1 MKPVLNNNIKRILK
15 KVGISLLLT
24 LLALL
29 LFCWGAMFVV
39 AHGPSQS
46 MRDLLVGMCMQS
58 GGVKF
63 LPYTVLSTSTIN
75 EILANDAK
83 GVTDVYDPSESER
96 YIVKIITNEKGER
109 VEVKVLV
116 NDDGSA
122 VITDESGS
130 KDVTEYDEW
139 EYAIDGIQF
148 ITLTRPNFKGY
159 MLIIRDPS
167 RVYLAQSCDFK
178 GEVGKNCFDICKQEN
193 AVASINA
200 GLFNIPKGE
209 GRYPIGLTYSK
220 GKCVWND
227 GNVGLTFIGFDTNN
241 KLIVSDTMTKATAEK
256 LNIRDGVTFQVTEN
270 SCRLIYTD
278 ENGIVHVASSS
289 SVSPAQRSAI
299 GQRADG
305 AVIFLATDGRSAS
318 SIGAS
323 YNDVTQLMYE
333 YGAVSAGMLDGGTS
347 SQMYYQNYADLYN
360 YDKSTLNEYQ
370 IMGLVNN
377 YVTGALP
384 RTVPTHFVVAA
395 SSN

>member
-1 MKPVLNNNIKRILK
+1 MKPIRTHTVINILK
-15 KVGISLLLT
+15 KTGLSFLLL
-24 LLALL
+24 LFALL
-29 LFCWGAMFVV
+29 LFLWGTMFVI
-39 AHGPSQS
+39 AHGPSTT
-46 MRDLLVGMCMQS
+46 MRNLLVGMALQS

-63 LPYTVLSTSTIN
+63 LPYTVLSVNTIN
-75 EILANDAK
+75 EILAEDAQ
-83 GVTDVYDPSESER
+83 GITEVYDPSDAER
-96 YIVKIITNEKGER
+96 YVVKIITNENGER
-109 VEVKVLV
+109 IEVKVLV

-122 VITDESGS
+122 VITDENGNTE
-130 KDVTEYDEW
+130 VTEYDEW

-148 ITLTRPNFKGY
+148 ITVTRSNFKAY

-167 RVYLAQSCDFK
+167 RVYLACASDFT
-178 GEVGKNCFDICKQEN
+178 GEVGKNCFEIAEQEN
-193 AVASINA
+193 AVATINA
-200 GLFNIPKGE
+200 GLFSIAKGE
-209 GRYPIGLTYSK
+209 GRYPIGLTYSG

-227 GNVGLTFIGFDTNN
+227 GNTGLTFIGFDTDN
-241 KLIVSDTMTKATAEK
+241 KLIVSDTMTKSAAEK

-278 ENGIVHVASSS
+278 ENGSVHVSSSS

-333 YGAVSAGMLDGGTS
+333 YGAVTAGMLDGGTS
-347 SQMYYQNYADLYN
+347 SQMFYANYAELYN

-370 IMGLVNN
+370 LKGLVNN
-377 YVTGALP
+377 YVAGALP
-384 RTVPTHFVVAA
+384 RKVPTHFVVA
-395 SSN
+395 STN